1 MKKLFW
7 SLFLVLPLLLAA
19 PAAQAFSVETK
30 DNYRLPSGEVHD
42 GNLYIGAGIIT
53 IDGQVNGDV
62 IAAAQNLNVDGKIE
76 GDLIAFS
83 QNLTI
88 NGEVSGSVRIFAQSI
103 NINGSVGRNVNAFA
117 STISLGSQSEV
128 GSDLLVFGASGSFD
142 GLVNDSLYGGL
153 AQAAINGKIGHD
165 VSLNLESDYNGSNLF
180 IGSDAVIG
188 GDLKYTAKNEAEI
201 QNPEAISGEINYQ
214 PQTRKV
220 ENWGNKIMNRFF
232 QLAAL
237 ILIGIILLTLKKK
250 SFTETAKTMKEK
262 PWQTPL
268 TGLVF
273 LLVTPIIA
281 LLLSITVIGIPLA
294 LIIIALYLVLLAISV
309 IYSSYYIGLLLG
321 NGLNKKAINPFL
333 ALILGLLVF
342 VILTSIPWL
351 GGLSTF
357 IFILFG
363 LGASVLGIKN
373 NIDL

>member
-165 VSLNLESDYNGSNLF
+165 VSLNLESDYNSSNLF

-214 PQTRKV
+214 PQTRKA